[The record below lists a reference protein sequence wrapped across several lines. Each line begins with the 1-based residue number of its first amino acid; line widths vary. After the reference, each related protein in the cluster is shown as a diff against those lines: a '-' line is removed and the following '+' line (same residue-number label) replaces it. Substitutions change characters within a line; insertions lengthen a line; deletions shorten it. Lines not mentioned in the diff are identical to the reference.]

1 MQNVKT
7 ITKLSL
13 LLTCLM
19 LISACEKPAET
30 AATPAPASPA
40 PQAEIAPEPAKS
52 AALAGD
58 YCFKAE
64 VNKDITEVN
73 LNIAGSQVTGAMNWI
88 PDQKDGARGNL
99 AGTVNAAGEF
109 DLMYDYMIEGNQ
121 QTETKVMKI
130 ENDQLMIKRGELI
143 DPKEDGNL
151 QYKDVASATYKES
164 LPKVECKK

>member
-7 ITKLSL
+7 IIKVSI
-13 LLTCLM
+13 LLTSLM
-19 LISACEKPAET
+19 LISACEKPPQT
-30 AATPAPASPA
+30 AALPAPSSPA
-40 PQAEIAPEPAKS
+40 AQAEVAAQPEKL

-73 LNIAGSQVTGAMNWI
+73 LNIVGSQVTGTMNWI
-88 PDQKDGARGNL
+88 PDQKDSARGKL
-99 AGTVNAAGEF
+99 AGTVNAAGEL

-121 QTETKVMKI
+121 QTKTKVMKI

-151 QYKDVASATYKES
+151 QYKDVTSATYKES
-164 LPKVECKK
+164 LPKVECGK